1 MEFLNMSL
9 IRQPKKN
16 KKKIIIM
23 RFKLNIQENNLIK
36 QENQNKLK
44 KGITKSIKM

>member
-16 KKKIIIM
+16 KKKTIIM
-23 RFKLNIQENNLIK
+23 RFKVKIEKNNLIK
-36 QENQNKLK
+36 RKNQKKLK
-44 KGITKSIKM
+44 NVLQNQ